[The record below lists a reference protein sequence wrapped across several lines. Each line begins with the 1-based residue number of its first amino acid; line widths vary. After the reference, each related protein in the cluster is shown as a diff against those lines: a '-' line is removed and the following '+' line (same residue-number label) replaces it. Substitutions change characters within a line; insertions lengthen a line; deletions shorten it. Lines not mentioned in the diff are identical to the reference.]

1 MLRTV
6 IRKYFNLL
14 PAIIFLITCI
24 FACDHGIEPKPI
36 VSEPPGFSGTI
47 TFSGE
52 WPDSITRTHI
62 VVFKDPLL
70 SASDFNIFNLKFVS
84 NEIPFGTRTY
94 EYSSR
99 DSSFVPGTGLFEPG
113 SYAYVAVAQQFTENL
128 SLLRRD
134 WFVAGVYYANGDT
147 TQPGTMV
154 IPDSTFVQ
162 FINITCDFDNPPP
175 QPPGGN

>member
-1 MLRTV
+1 MQTTV
-6 IRKYFNLL
+6 NKKYYKYFLVLL
-14 PAIIFLITCI
+14 FLITLTV
-24 FACDHGIEPKPI
+24 ACDHGIEPKP
-36 VSEPPGFSGTI
+36 VQPEPPGFGGTI
-47 TFSGE
+47 NFIGA
-52 WPDSITRTHI
+52 WPDSVKRTHI

-70 SASDFNIFNLKFVS
+70 TSSDFNIFNLKFVS
-84 NEIPFGTRTY
+84 NEIPFGTRNY

-99 DSSFVPGTGLFEPG
+99 DSSVIPGTGVFEPG

-134 WFVAGVYYANGDT
+134 WFVAGVYYAGNDT
-147 TQPGTMV
+147 IQPGTLV

-162 FINITCDFDNPPP
+162 FINITCDFNNPPP

>member
-1 MLRTV
+1 MQL
-6 IRKYFNLL
+6 IIKKLFLNLFFCGIVL
-14 PAIIFLITCI
+14 CLSGGS
-24 FACDHGIEPKPI
+24 CDHGIEPKPI
-36 VSEPPGFSGTI
+36 VAEPPGFGGTI

-94 EYSSR
+94 VYSSR

-113 SYAYVAVAQQFTENL
+113 TYAYVAVAQQFTENL

-147 TQPGTMV
+147 TQPGTLV
-154 IPDSTFVQ
+154 IPDSTFIQ
-162 FINITCDFDNPPP
+162 FINITCDFNNPPP

>member
-1 MLRTV
+1 MQV
-6 IRKYFNLL
+6 SANKKYLVFFLL
-14 PAIIFLITCI
+14 GIILFC
-24 FACDHGIEPKPI
+24 FVASCDHGIEPKLI
-36 VSEPPGFSGTI
+36 VAEPPGFGGTI
-47 TFSGE
+47 TFIGN
-52 WPDSITRTHI
+52 WPDSVKRTHI
-62 VVFKDPLL
+62 VVFKYPLL

-99 DSSFVPGTGLFEPG
+99 DSSIIPGTGLFEPG
-113 SYAYVAVAQQFTENL
+113 TYAYVAVAQQVTDNL

-134 WFVAGVYYANGDT
+134 WFVAGVFYAAGDT
-147 TQPGTMV
+147 TQPGTLM

-162 FINITCDFDNPPP
+162 FINITCDFNNPPP